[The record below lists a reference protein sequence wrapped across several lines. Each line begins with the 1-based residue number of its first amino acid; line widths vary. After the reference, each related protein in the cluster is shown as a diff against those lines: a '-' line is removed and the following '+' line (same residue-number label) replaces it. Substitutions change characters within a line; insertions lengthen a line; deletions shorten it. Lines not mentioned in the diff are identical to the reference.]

1 MTKTFYLQFQWMPF
15 FIASLALMHYFPYLL
30 FRIVNTDIISLKGNL
45 KGEVDTEAIVKN
57 YFNYKINSISKM
69 RIRICLNI
77 MIKCMYIVVCILGF
91 WLLDSLLNG
100 NYFNYGP
107 NWIKWTKYNN
117 SMSHD
122 ITVRNHPKPGMLFVN
137 FVQERMIWSRK
148 FFRYTKTTLLYKSE
162 IAEQKYSFVK
172 ITSLEPKLASFASL
186 VFLMEI
192 FLLSQKFTLR
202 KSEYWNKCTKY
213 FSIGINRKSYLFLEL
228 KNNVL
233 SILSL
238 FHLFLMIISKIHKI
252 IMICP
257 VLLNFNSQI
266 TASYININ

>member
-30 FRIVNTDIISLKGNL
+30 FRIVNTDIISLKGSL
-45 KGEVDTEAIVKN
+45 KGEADTEAIVKN

-77 MIKCMYIVVCILGF
+77 VIKCMYIVICILGF

-122 ITVRNHPKPGMLFVN
+122 ITVRNHPKPGMLFSCMKI
-137 FVQERMIWSRK
+137 FVDFVLGKNIWSSSSTQK
-148 FFRYTKTTLLYKSE
+148 QNCWTSQKLLNKNIHFEKSHLWN
-162 IAEQKYSFVK
+162 QNLHHSPVWV
-172 ITSLEPKLASFASL
+172 L
-186 VFLMEI
+186 LMKI
-192 FLLSQKFTLR
+192 FLLLQKLT
-202 KSEYWNKCTKY
+202 
-213 FSIGINRKSYLFLEL
+213 
-228 KNNVL
+228 
-233 SILSL
+233 
-238 FHLFLMIISKIHKI
+238 
-252 IMICP
+252 
-257 VLLNFNSQI
+257 
-266 TASYININ
+266 